1 MKSKK
6 LHKIP
11 VYIPELK
18 MTVYASPDETIAQLR
33 KKYIGQR
40 EYKNQRTRASWQTNL
55 LTHDN

>member
-33 KKYIGQR
+33 KKYLEQR
-40 EYKNQRTRASWQTNL
+40 EFKRQRIKQPFIYE
-55 LTHDN
+55 